1 MSFSIEE
8 NARKF
13 PRGVILAIATFLTL
27 GNGLIYM
34 WSIFNVPLMETFGY
48 TASGVALAYSLFML
62 MSCVGSFLS
71 GWLQQHMEQRFVV
84 LIAGIIFSLGWL
96 LSGFA
101 ESLPL
106 LYLFFGGLAGT
117 GNGLSYNAL
126 LSVATTWFPDKRG
139 FANGVCTCGGGM
151 GPVIF
156 APIGNLLIESF
167 DVMIAFRIVGIA
179 WLAIYLLFTWFL
191 VMPRAGW
198 KPSGWNPE
206 EKTATSAVSSQ
217 RSFNGREVLK
227 QPLFYVL
234 FLILMV
240 AVTSGQMINGHA
252 SSLGQELA
260 NLTAAEGA
268 LMVSLL
274 GIGSVAGRLG
284 FGVLSDKIGR
294 FTTLII
300 ILGLNAAVMLL
311 FLGNATTFIAF
322 LSCMMIVGACFGG
335 TMSVMPA
342 IVGDSFGSQYFG
354 QNWSFVYPGYTVAA
368 FIGPMVAAKTTE
380 ATGSCELAL
389 IVAGVLALAGIV
401 LVVIGKRLAKQ
412 LVQHQ
417 S

>member
-1 MSFSIEE
+1 MPFSIEK

-48 TASGVALAYSLFML
+48 TASGVGLAYSLFML

-71 GWLQQHMEQRFVV
+71 GWLQQRMEQRFVV

-117 GNGLSYNAL
+117 GNSLSYNAL

-139 FANGVCTCGGGM
+139 YANGVCTCRGGM

-179 WLAIYLLFTWFL
+179 WLGIYLLFTWFL

-198 KPSGWNPE
+198 KPSGWNPKE
-206 EKTATSAVSSQ
+206 QTATSAVSSQ
-217 RSFNGREVLK
+217 CSFSGREILK

-300 ILGLNAAVMLL
+300 ILGLNAAVMML
-311 FLGNATTFIAF
+311 FLGNATTFNTF
-322 LSCMMIVGACFGG
+322 LSCMMIVGGLLRRHYERNARDCGRLLRASVFRTKLVICLSWIYSCSIYWADGG
-335 TMSVMPA
+335 CA
-342 IVGDSFGSQYFG
+342 DNGADR
-354 QNWSFVYPGYTVAA
+354 
-368 FIGPMVAAKTTE
+368 
-380 ATGSCELAL
+380 
-389 IVAGVLALAGIV
+389 
-401 LVVIGKRLAKQ
+401 LV
-412 LVQHQ
+412 
-417 S
+417 

>member
-1 MSFSIEE
+1 M
-8 NARKF
+8 
-13 PRGVILAIATFLTL
+13 
-27 GNGLIYM
+27 
-34 WSIFNVPLMETFGY
+34 
-48 TASGVALAYSLFML
+48 
-62 MSCVGSFLS
+62 S

-179 WLAIYLLFTWFL
+179 WLGIYLLFTWFL

-198 KPSGWNPE
+198 KPSGWNPKE
-206 EKTATSAVSSQ
+206 QTATSAVSSQ
-217 RSFNGREVLK
+217 RSFSGREILK

-300 ILGLNAAVMLL
+300 ILGLNAAVMML
-311 FLGNATTFIAF
+311 FLGNATTFNTF
-322 LSCMMIVGACFGG
+322 LSCMMIVGVCFGG

-342 IVGDSFGSQYFG
+342 IVGDSFGPRYFG

-368 FIGPMVAAKTTE
+368 FIGPMVAAQTTE
-380 ATGSCELAL
+380 LTGSCELAL
-389 IVAGVLALAGIV
+389 LVAGTLAVVGIV
-401 LVVIGKRLAKQ
+401 LVVIGKRLATQ
-412 LVQHQ
+412 LAQRQ

>member
-1 MSFSIEE
+1 MPFSIEK

-48 TASGVALAYSLFML
+48 TASGVGLAYSLFML

-71 GWLQQHMEQRFVV
+71 GWLQQRMEQRFVV

-117 GNGLSYNAL
+117 GNSLSYNAL

-179 WLAIYLLFTWFL
+179 WYL
-191 VMPRAGW
+191 
-198 KPSGWNPE
+198 
-206 EKTATSAVSSQ
+206 SSFHVVLGHAACWVEAFWLEPQGTNCNFGRVFSMQLQ
-217 RSFNGREVLK
+217 RSGDLE
-227 QPLFYVL
+227 
-234 FLILMV
+234 
-240 AVTSGQMINGHA
+240 A
-252 SSLGQELA
+252 
-260 NLTAAEGA
+260 
-268 LMVSLL
+268 
-274 GIGSVAGRLG
+274 
-284 FGVLSDKIGR
+284 
-294 FTTLII
+294 
-300 ILGLNAAVMLL
+300 
-311 FLGNATTFIAF
+311 TFILCS
-322 LSCMMIVGACFGG
+322 LSYIDGCCYEWTDDQRARVKPRSRARKSYC
-335 TMSVMPA
+335 S
-342 IVGDSFGSQYFG
+342 
-354 QNWSFVYPGYTVAA
+354 
-368 FIGPMVAAKTTE
+368 
-380 ATGSCELAL
+380 
-389 IVAGVLALAGIV
+389 
-401 LVVIGKRLAKQ
+401 
-412 LVQHQ
+412 
-417 S
+417 